1 MLALHE
7 LGEVTLL
14 ATPHHH
20 FSKVHTREAYLR
32 WKVQFDA
39 EMDCITDAFQLIWA
53 HADFDV
59 FLCSVHEQKH
69 AANNQ
74 AYIGTVGSNV

>member
-1 MLALHE
+1 MLVLHE

-14 ATPHHH
+14 ATVHHH
-20 FSKVHTREAYLR
+20 IGKVHTREEYLR

-39 EMDCITDAFQLIWA
+39 EMDCSTNAFQLVWV
-53 HADFDV
+53 HTDFV
-59 FLCSVHEQKH
+59 IFLCSVHKQKH

-74 AYIGTVGSNV
+74 AFIGTVGSKV